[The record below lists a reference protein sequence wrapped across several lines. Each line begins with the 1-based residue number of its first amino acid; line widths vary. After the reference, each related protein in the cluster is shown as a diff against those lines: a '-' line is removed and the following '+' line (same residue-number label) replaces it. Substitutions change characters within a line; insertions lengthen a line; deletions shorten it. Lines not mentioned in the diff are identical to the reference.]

1 MRPALTLLIAL
12 LAFASVSAA
21 EPTASSKEPSKKGW
35 AGGHPD
41 AAKEMNCS
49 GFYNWGP
56 HGDSQDGVEVVP
68 MIKGKKGATEK
79 VLTQIK
85 KSGAKVL
92 LGFNEPEREKQGD
105 TTVEE
110 ALELWPRLMAT
121 GLRLGSPAPSSDREG
136 QAWLEKFMDGVEK
149 RKLRLDFIA
158 VHWYRSA
165 DVDKFRSEE
174 YTSELQSRFG
184 SSYAVFCLKKKK

>member
-41 AAKEMNCS
+41 TAKEMNC
-49 GFYNWGP
+49 GWFYNWGP
-56 HGDSQDGVEVVP
+56 HGDSQDGIEFVP

-92 LGFNEPEREKQGD
+92 LGFNEPEREKLPTKG
-105 TTVEE
+105 VRPLVAMGVSLE
-110 ALELWPRLMAT
+110 AT
-121 GLRLGSPAPSSDREG
+121 
-136 QAWLEKFMDGVEK
+136 
-149 RKLRLDFIA
+149 FI
-158 VHWYRSA
+158 HSN
-165 DVDKFRSEE
+165 
-174 YTSELQSRFG
+174 
-184 SSYAVFCLKKKK
+184 